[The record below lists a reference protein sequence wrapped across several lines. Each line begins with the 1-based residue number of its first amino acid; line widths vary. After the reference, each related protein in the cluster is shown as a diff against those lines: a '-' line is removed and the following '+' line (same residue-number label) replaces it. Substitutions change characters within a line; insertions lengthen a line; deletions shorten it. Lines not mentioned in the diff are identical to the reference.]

1 MKVHQCRE
9 NEAHAYSAATSA
21 LHSAHIFPPLLC
33 RCDPADSK
41 SKGELCEVS
50 PLLLVLLTGN
60 KPLAF
65 LYTYMCCGCDWFTQ
79 IVVEEFLLFSKI
91 YLDS

>member
-33 RCDPADSK
+33 HYVPAGIK
-41 SKGELCEVS
+41 SKGEMCEVS
-50 PLLLVLLTGN
+50 PLLSVLSRVIRHWTIV
-60 KPLAF
+60 
-65 LYTYMCCGCDWFTQ
+65 YMHVLW
-79 IVVEEFLLFSKI
+79 L
-91 YLDS
+91 